1 MVAHCQNKQFF
12 LSVVIFFG
20 IFAPKLINKL
30 TDNTKLTKTM
40 KKVFTLITA
49 IVLCFNLNAQ
59 NIFDDEQVIVT
70 PDSLHLY
77 FHGCSPHGERI
88 SIGNFTSEEL
98 VVNRCYAEDFIVE
111 CFYEGNNIAEM
122 GMIIPIGETV
132 LLETYATPLVKDIY
146 GTLYIDTDFG
156 IYTITLYYETT
167 YGVDE
172 NTPPFSLAPN
182 PANEFVSIKGENLGK
197 VSIFNM
203 LGQKIEDYYAES
215 KELIISTAQYPNGIY
230 FAKTA
235 QGETKRFI
243 IAH

>member
-1 MVAHCQNKQFF
+1 
-12 LSVVIFFG
+12 
-20 IFAPKLINKL
+20 
-30 TDNTKLTKTM
+30 M
-40 KKVFTLITA
+40 KKVITLIAA

-59 NIFDDEQVIVT
+59 NIFDDEQVIIT

-88 SIGNFTSEEL
+88 IISNFTSEEL
-98 VVNRCYAEDFIVE
+98 VINRCYAEGFIVE
-111 CFYEGNNIAEM
+111 CFYEGDNIAQM
-122 GMIIPIGETV
+122 GMIVPIGETIF
-132 LLETYATPLVKDIY
+132 LETYATPLVKDIY

-156 IYTITLYYETT
+156 IYTITIYYETT
-167 YGVDE
+167 YGMDE
-172 NTPPFSLAPN
+172 NIPTFSLAPI
-182 PANEFVSIKGENLGK
+182 PANEFVRIKGENLGT

-203 LGQKIEDYYAES
+203 LGQKMEDLYAEG

-235 QGETKRFI
+235 QGQTKRFI